1 MKLIHLL
8 IIVLVV
14 TLACWAGW
22 LLVLLKIDPTNS
34 GNFGL
39 ALFYG
44 SLFLAIFG
52 TFFLCSFAFRKI
64 FNHVAIEQ
72 MLVGTSF
79 RQSFFFSLI
88 IIGVLFLQSLDFLT
102 WWNLLILILAIAGL
116 EFVFLTSRKN
126 TVLPPTIHQEDND
139 NLN

>member
-8 IIVLVV
+8 IIVLIA

-39 ALFYG
+39 GLFYG
-44 SLFLAIFG
+44 SLFLALFG
-52 TFFLCSFAFRKI
+52 TFFLLSFLFRKI

-72 MLVGTSF
+72 LLVGTSF
-79 RQSFFFSLI
+79 RQSFFFALI
-88 IIGVLFLQSLDFLT
+88 IIGVLFLQSLNFLT
-102 WWNLLILILAIAGL
+102 WWNLLILVIAIAGL
-116 EFVFLTSRKN
+116 EFVFLTAKKN
-126 TVLPPTIHQEDND
+126 NIMLPRDDDNSTI
-139 NLN
+139 

>member
-8 IIVLVV
+8 IIVLIA

-22 LLVLLKIDPTNS
+22 ALILFQIDPTNS

-39 ALFYG
+39 GLFYG

-52 TFFLCSFAFRKI
+52 TFFLFSFAFRKI
-64 FNHVAIEQ
+64 FNHAALEQ

-79 RQSFFFSLI
+79 RQSFFFAII
-88 IIGVLFLQSLDFLT
+88 IIGVLFLQSLSFLT
-102 WWNLLILILAIAGL
+102 WWNLLILVLAVAGL
-116 EFVFLTSRKN
+116 EFVFLTAKKN
-126 TVLPPTIHQEDND
+126 DHTTPLDDNHLTI
-139 NLN
+139 

>member
-8 IIVLVV
+8 IIVLA
-14 TLACWAGW
+14 TTAICWAGW
-22 LLVLLKIDPTNS
+22 LLVLFKIDPANS

-44 SLFLAIFG
+44 SLFFALFG
-52 TFFLCSFAFRKI
+52 AFFLCSFLFRKI

-79 RQSFFFSLI
+79 RQSFFFALI

-102 WWNLLILILAIAGL
+102 WWNLLILIIAIAGL
-116 EFVFLTSRKN
+116 EFVFLTSKKN
-126 TVLPPTIHQEDND
+126 TLSAPQDDNH
-139 NLN
+139 LTL

>member
-8 IIVLVV
+8 IIVLAA
-14 TLACWAGW
+14 TAASWAGW
-22 LLVLLKIDPTNS
+22 SLVLFQIDPTNS

-44 SLFLAIFG
+44 SLFAALFG
-52 TFFLCSFAFRKI
+52 TFFLFSFAIRKI
-64 FNHVAIEQ
+64 SNHVALEQ

-79 RQSFFFSLI
+79 RQSFFFALI
-88 IIGVLFLQSLDFLT
+88 VIGVLFLQSLDFLT

-116 EFVFLTSRKN
+116 EFVFLTTRK
-126 TVLPPTIHQEDND
+126 TVTLPPPDGENAEK
-139 NLN
+139 

>member
-8 IIVLVV
+8 IIVLIT

-22 LLVLLKIDPTNS
+22 ALVLFKIDPTNS

-39 ALFYG
+39 GLFYG
-44 SLFLAIFG
+44 SLFFALFG
-52 TFFLCSFAFRKI
+52 TFFLLSFAFRKI

-79 RQSFFFSLI
+79 RQSFFFALI
-88 IIGVLFLQSLDFLT
+88 IVGVLFLQSLNFLT
-102 WWNLLILILAIAGL
+102 WWNLLILVLAIAGL
-116 EFVFLTSRKN
+116 EFVFLTAKKN
-126 TVLPPTIHQEDND
+126 GAMLSHNEDDPTI
-139 NLN
+139 